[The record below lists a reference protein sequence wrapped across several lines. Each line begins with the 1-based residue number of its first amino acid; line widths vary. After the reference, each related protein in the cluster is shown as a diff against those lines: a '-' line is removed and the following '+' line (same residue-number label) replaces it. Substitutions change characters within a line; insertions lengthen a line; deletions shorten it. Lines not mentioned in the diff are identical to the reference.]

1 MEAVREA
8 SAALDA
14 MPPGSGFDPSLR
26 DDPFT
31 GDMAPTQ
38 EEIMRTVAA
47 ERRRLD
53 IPRFAADQSPPA
65 PRGRRRPRQ
74 RDLFDE
80 LVELL
85 EGNS

>member
-1 MEAVREA
+1 
-8 SAALDA
+8 
-14 MPPGSGFDPSLR
+14 
-26 DDPFT
+26 
-31 GDMAPTQ
+31 MAPTQ

-85 EGNS
+85 EGKS